1 MYKRFFCEPQGEQCP
16 LTVMRCNA
24 QVEVEYVD
32 MAPPAGVLWP
42 QGSLQRASL
51 LQSKYAA
58 TSEKFTCQF

>member
-1 MYKRFFCEPQGEQCP
+1 MH
-16 LTVMRCNA
+16 CNG

-42 QGSLQRASL
+42 HEDLQRASL

-58 TSEKFTCQF
+58 TLLTSEKFNYVILLVTPTTVISQ

>member
-1 MYKRFFCEPQGEQCP
+1 MH
-16 LTVMRCNA
+16 CNA

-42 QGSLQRASL
+42 HGNLQRASG

-58 TSEKFTCQF
+58 TLLTSEKFNYVILLVTPTAVISQ